1 MIRPAA
7 GLRTCLLGLWATG
20 VLPATATAQIPFNA
34 CLDRSGAPV
43 RQEESTELPNL
54 AWASWVGDHQP
65 VIYWNRRAMAGV
77 SEVSRLFVY
86 LHECAHI
93 TLRHVYGHATTIEE
107 RRKQEDEADCWAI
120 QLMLDAGMIKGRHL
134 DQLEREWRH
143 SAGDLTHQSGRELVH
158 SFQSCLSIRIDA
170 RRWRAVLDSLLPAA
184 RDSFRGITGEPIAGS
199 GGDKA
204 RESTLDL
211 PGTYDCEIR
220 ASGNFFCVVFAS
232 REAKPALRRQ
242 VELSRILREWM
253 GSEWTISEREL
264 AEGPET
270 RRFLAEHVAS
280 GAIIALS
287 SASGGRVLFLAR
299 PATH

>member
-1 MIRPAA
+1 V
-7 GLRTCLLGLWATG
+7 
-20 VLPATATAQIPFNA
+20 VLPGAATAQIPFNA

-43 RQEESTELPNL
+43 PQEESTAFPNP

-65 VIYWNRRAMAGV
+65 VIYWNRQAMAGV

-93 TLRHVYGHATTIEE
+93 TLRHIYGHATTIEE
-107 RRKQEDEADCWAI
+107 KRKDEDEADCWAI

-134 DQLEREWRH
+134 DQLEREWRT
-143 SAGDLTHQSGRELVH
+143 SRGDITHQSGTELVQ
-158 SFQSCLSIRIDA
+158 SFQSCLSIRTDA
-170 RRWRAVLDSLLPAA
+170 RRWRVALDSLLSAA
-184 RDSFRGITGEPIAGS
+184 RDSFHRITGPLITES
-199 GGDKA
+199 GTEKTH
-204 RESTLDL
+204 ESTLDL

-220 ASGNFFCVVFAS
+220 ASGNFFCLVFAS
-232 REAKPALRRQ
+232 REAKPAAHRQ
-242 VELSRILREWM
+242 EELAHILRDWM
-253 GSEWTISEREL
+253 GIDWTISEREL
-264 AEGPET
+264 TEGPET

-287 SASGGRVLFLAR
+287 ATSSGRVLFLAR